1 MFSANSMKQTT
12 LRDPLWIIVLSL
24 VIGSILM
31 VYPLSY
37 ALAGWRPVIMLMIT
51 LFWVLLQPTWCGIWF
66 AFAVGLFT
74 DLLLDAPL
82 GLHAL
87 SFVMLTF
94 SIRWFIRER
103 RLMTFGNTWVIVSL
117 AVLAHLLYIL
127 FAQVISN
134 MQFSITRHWQPL
146 MSSILT
152 WPILY
157 YLLKK
162 WRI

>member
-1 MFSANSMKQTT
+1 MFSANSMNQNK

-37 ALAGWRPVIMLMIT
+37 SLAGWRPVIMLMIT

-66 AFAVGLFT
+66 SFAVGLFT

-127 FAQVISN
+127 FAQIISD

-152 WPILY
+152 WPVLY